1 MKRSTIVALA
11 ALAFFAVPNLTSAM
25 PTIYPRGTTI
35 YDPEKCWNGYTV
47 ISMNGNN
54 KEMGGSYLVDMNGN
68 VVHEWRNLFG
78 MPSKVFPNGVIMG
91 SQADIGG
98 DPGDL
103 TVMDFDGNV
112 LWQLPFKAPYTD
124 YPRQH
129 HDYQVSGNP
138 VGYYAPG
145 QTPNPL
151 GDKIL
156 IDGRA
161 PLDNPKVSP
170 KTLQDE
176 FIYEVDVKTKKI
188 VWSWNASSSF
198 DQLGLSDSAK
208 EVISAAGGN
217 WIHINS
223 VSYVGPNKWWDEDP
237 IKYSMFNP
245 ENIIWDSRHNNILG
259 ITDRKGDIV
268 WRVGPDYAATPELKM
283 LGQIVGQHHAH
294 MIPKGLPGEGNI
306 LVFDNGGNGG
316 FGDQR
321 ATRDFSRVIE
331 FNPVTLE
338 IVWQYTYSGKVFPSE
353 NPFYSAY
360 ISSAQRLPNGN
371 TLITE
376 GAWSRVF
383 EVTPDSEIAW
393 EYIGPAGKRANNAPG
408 MPHHELYRAYRI
420 PYEWVPQLTQPTE
433 SAVVPDPVSDSRNYW
448 VPARDI
454 K

>member
-1 MKRSTIVALA
+1 
-11 ALAFFAVPNLTSAM
+11 
-25 PTIYPRGTTI
+25 
-35 YDPEKCWNGYTV
+35 
-47 ISMNGNN
+47 MNGNN

-294 MIPKGLPGEGNI
+294 MIPKGLPAKVIFLFSITVETAVSETRG
-306 LVFDNGGNGG
+306 
-316 FGDQR
+316 QH
-321 ATRDFSRVIE
+321 ATSHALSNSTRS
-331 FNPVTLE
+331 PWKL
-338 IVWQYTYSGKVFPSE
+338 S
-353 NPFYSAY
+353 
-360 ISSAQRLPNGN
+360 GN
-371 TLITE
+371 THTAVKFFPVKIL
-376 GAWSRVF
+376 S
-383 EVTPDSEIAW
+383 IAP
-393 EYIGPAGKRANNAPG
+393 ISPP
-408 MPHHELYRAYRI
+408 PS
-420 PYEWVPQLTQPTE
+420 VCPT
-433 SAVVPDPVSDSRNYW
+433 VIR
-448 VPARDI
+448 
-454 K
+454 